1 MSDSQRRIAY
11 VRHSETEGVLRIG
24 VGYLSEVV
32 SHTVSAYAYPEAA
45 DLAVGD
51 ILDEEAYALLLRAE
65 EEYRARRRALSI
77 LALSDNNE
85 KTLKMKLVAKGTSRD
100 IAEDVC
106 RRMVELGYIDEHRQL
121 CRIISA
127 EANGKMYGPKKIHA
141 RLMAKGYSSAD
152 IRLVMAELTESGE
165 VDFERLAGE
174 LIAKNYPDGANYEE
188 KMKLLYK
195 YGYK

>member
-1 MSDSQRRIAY
+1 M
-11 VRHSETEGVLRIG
+11 RHSETEGVLRIG